1 MELLQSSSSEEV
13 VEVVA
18 NVLIKK
24 GFDEIGTV
32 PNERVVDPINVF
44 RIVMKDRL
52 TNGETLENSMVYQG
66 LTMLDWLS
74 QKK

>member
-66 LTMLDWLS
+66 LTMLVWLS